1 MRSAIVAIWRRCR
14 ATASRKDRRI
24 AQVSGIRAREVLERR
39 VGPGEVGVL
48 WGGRGTW
55 LVSILSDGCMLYVRT
70 EIKG

>member
-1 MRSAIVAIWRRCR
+1 MSARKNVIVAIWRRCL

-48 WGGRGTW
+48 
-55 LVSILSDGCMLYVRT
+55 
-70 EIKG
+70 